1 VDLAEGADEDVEGVV
16 DVGVEV
22 ASGNVPRVT
31 RRATTIMTTPTSQTR
46 TLHYPHEPSLAE
58 V

>member
-31 RRATTIMTTPTSQTR
+31 RRATSVLVVCSET
-46 TLHYPHEPSLAE
+46 
-58 V
+58 VC

>member
-22 ASGNVPRVT
+22 ASGNVLRVT
-31 RRATTIMTTPTSQTR
+31 RRATSVLVVCSET
-46 TLHYPHEPSLAE
+46 
-58 V
+58 VC